1 MTSSFDSLPA
11 LDDREQLLHATC
23 IAIAG
28 HGVLLRG
35 PSGAGKSDLALRL
48 ISQSVP
54 LISASADVEKV
65 QDTYARLVAD
75 DQVVVSCLDGKLR
88 AGPPATLAGKLEV
101 RGIGIVE
108 MPYLADIAI
117 TLVVDLVPT
126 TSIER
131 LPELRQTIE
140 INGVVVPWM
149 ALAPFEASASTK
161 LALALASLPPIS

>member
-1 MTSSFDSLPA
+1 MTSSFASNPPHDA
-11 LDDREQLLHATC
+11 TEQRLHATC

-28 HGVLLRG
+28 KGVLLRG

-54 LISASADVEKV
+54 LISARAGVAMV
-65 QDTYARLVAD
+65 QSTRAQLVAD
-75 DQVVVSCLDGKLR
+75 DQVIVSRRDGTLR
-88 AGPPATLAGKLEV
+88 ARPPGILAGKLEV

-108 MPYLADIAI
+108 MPHVTDIAI
-117 TLVVDLVPT
+117 TLVVDLIPT

-131 LPELRQTIE
+131 LPEFRQVIE
-140 INGVVVPWM
+140 INSIVVPWM
-149 ALAPFEASASTK
+149 ALAPFEASVQAK